1 MPPEFLLEPQPGEI
15 TLLLTKWKDG
25 NSDAFDQLV
34 PLIYPRLRE
43 LAASYIR
50 RERNPGVM
58 QATSLVHEVYLRL
71 LSQRKAGWEDRGHFF
86 TFSAKLMRMI
96 LIDHARG
103 SLAQRRGGGAEHV
116 PLDDDIAW
124 VGIGSAE
131 MLELDQALEALALVD
146 AAKVQLVEL
155 RYFLGCTAE
164 ETATLMNVSKATV
177 DRDLKFT
184 RSWLYRWIDGES
196 CWSAAKV

>member
-1 MPPEFLLEPQPGEI
+1 MPPEFLLEPQSGEI
-15 TLLLTKWKDG
+15 TLLLTQWKDG

-34 PLIYPRLRE
+34 PLVYPRLRE

-184 RSWLYRWIDGES
+184 RSWLYRWIDGDP
-196 CWSAAKV
+196 CRSAAKV

>member
-1 MPPEFLLEPQPGEI
+1 MPPEFLLEPQSGEI
-15 TLLLTKWKDG
+15 TLLLTQWKDG

-34 PLIYPRLRE
+34 PLVYPRLRE

-184 RSWLYRWIDGES
+184 RSWLYRWIDGDS
-196 CWSAAKV
+196 CGSAAKV